1 MLEKSRICFNSI
13 PLFVV
18 VLVGISG
25 LGCNEGDSDPEPTCE
40 DGLFR
45 CSGNVAEVCTGE
57 KWEVLEDCSENGGTC
72 SMENSEAVCSYTEQ
86 SPFEGQVV
94 ILDDGNENIEVDL
107 GLLDTTTLDGDEAI
121 RLTRIVE
128 MGVLEEPW
136 NNQYNLISSDGFDVM
151 NDKYEGDIGP
161 LPHYGE
167 MDHGYLVN
175 TEEDGLRIFWSDEVD
190 VPGAMGVK
198 YMDGG
203 TIQVVPIGVDEFL
216 VFVGDVRSRLN
227 IGEIVT
233 EDIIDYNY
241 PEDGEKPMVS
251 LTQIFEEAAVGDAE
265 AYAYKF
271 YGKDGFSNN
280 DDNLMPYENTMHTW
294 INPETR
300 RITFA
305 EEEWD
310 TEECCWRIK
319 DTILIKGI
327 AVE

>member
-1 MLEKSRICFNSI
+1 MLEKKRIRFYCF
-13 PLFVV
+13 PLFVMMFI
-18 VLVGISG
+18 GISG
-25 LGCNEGDSDPEPTCE
+25 LGCNEGDSDPEPKCE
-40 DGLFR
+40 ERLFR
-45 CSGNVAEVCTGE
+45 CSENVAEVCTGE
-57 KWEVLEDCSENGGTC
+57 QWVVLEDCSENGGIC
-72 SMENSEAVCSYTEQ
+72 AMENGEAVCSYTEQ
-86 SPFEGQVV
+86 GPFEGQLI
-94 ILDDGNENIEVDL
+94 ILNDGNDSIEVDL
-107 GLLDTTTLDGDEAI
+107 GLLDTTIYEGEDAI
-121 RLTRIVE
+121 RLTRIIE
-128 MGVLEEPW
+128 LGVLEEPW
-136 NNQYNLISSDGFDVM
+136 NNQYNIISSDGFDIL
-151 NDKYEGDIGP
+151 NDKYEGDGGP

-175 TEEDGLRIFWSDEVD
+175 TEEDGLRIYWSDEVN
-190 VPGAMGVK
+190 VPGAMRVK

-203 TIQVVPIGVDEFL
+203 TIQVVPIGEEELL
-216 VFVGDVRSRLN
+216 VFVGDVRTRLN
-227 IGEIVT
+227 IGEITT
-233 EDIIDYNY
+233 EGVIDYKY

-251 LTQIFEEAAVGDAE
+251 LSSIFEQADVVEPEAF
-265 AYAYKF
+265 AYKF

-280 DDNLMPYENTMHTW
+280 DYNLMPYENTLHTW